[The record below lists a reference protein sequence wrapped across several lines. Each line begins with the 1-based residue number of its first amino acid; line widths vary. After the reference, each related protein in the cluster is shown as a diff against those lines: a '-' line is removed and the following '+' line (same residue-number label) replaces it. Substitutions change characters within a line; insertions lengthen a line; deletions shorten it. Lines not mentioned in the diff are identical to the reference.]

1 MRYAL
6 AMAALAALSCA
17 ASAKE
22 LKDAPRGLDPAKAYV
37 LVELGMLDAGPV
49 RSTIVLARYDAES
62 RDVLGHGRSQV
73 VLERRA
79 QAEVHETVSKGFVKE
94 DERRLHLL
102 ELEPGL
108 YVIEGANGTSF
119 SLGSRTFRAEAGTVT
134 DLGVMAVATDWPEG
148 EGPQK
153 LGAGDIGKL
162 LLFGAFAGPRQEP
175 RPTFVT
181 VRARVSSDLQP
192 TGPLAAQ
199 ARVVEWQAG
208 DATFGNHLGGLVN
221 RFGGRAERGARASAT
236 AQSHDQAGMSAAGG
250 ADPALAEPR
259 PAF

>member
-1 MRYAL
+1 MKYAL
-6 AMAALAALSCA
+6 ALAAVAALSCA

-22 LKDAPRGLDPAKAYV
+22 LKDVPRNLDPAKAYV
-37 LVELGMLDAGPV
+37 IVELGMLDAGPMRGSV
-49 RSTIVLARYDAES
+49 VLARYDADG
-62 RDVLGHGRSQV
+62 RDVYGHGRSQV

-79 QAEVHETVSKGFVKE
+79 ANAIHETASKGFVNE

-119 SLGSRTFRAEAGTVT
+119 SLGSRTFLAEAGSVT

-153 LGAGDIGKL
+153 LGVGDIGKL
-162 LLFGAFAGPRQEP
+162 MLFGAFAGPRQEP
-175 RPTFVT
+175 RPAFVT
-181 VRARVSSDLQP
+181 VRTRGSSDLQP
-192 TGPLAAQ
+192 TGQLATQ
-199 ARVVEWQAG
+199 ARAVEWQAR

-221 RFGGRAERGARASAT
+221 RFGGRADRVANS
-236 AQSHDQAGMSAAGG
+236 SAAPAAEQQPTAP
-250 ADPALAEPR
+250 ADTPPS
-259 PAF
+259 